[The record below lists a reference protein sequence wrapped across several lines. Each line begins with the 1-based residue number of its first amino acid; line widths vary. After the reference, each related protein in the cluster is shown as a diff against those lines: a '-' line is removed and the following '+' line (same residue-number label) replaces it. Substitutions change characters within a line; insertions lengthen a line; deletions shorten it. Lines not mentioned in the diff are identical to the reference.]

1 MPLRLTAEEE
11 RPFAPFALA
20 MAAGVG
26 GLIVYDLI
34 FWLRSS
40 DQRPSLA
47 HAPGYAV
54 FLLLMWLALAWVG
67 RSPLV
72 RAAWLVL
79 ALNELLS
86 LVTLSHPEWSPW
98 WRRDVLL
105 IVWAGILAV
114 WGWRHSAAWMRVVA
128 LLVLAGGVAV
138 GQLMLEVPRRPSIL
152 RPGIQVRP
160 K

>member
-1 MPLRLTAEEE
+1 
-11 RPFAPFALA
+11 
-20 MAAGVG
+20 
-26 GLIVYDLI
+26 
-34 FWLRSS
+34 
-40 DQRPSLA
+40 
-47 HAPGYAV
+47 
-54 FLLLMWLALAWVG
+54 MWLALAWVG

-72 RAAWLVL
+72 RTAWLVL

-86 LVTLSHPEWSPW
+86 IVTLSHPEWSPW

-105 IVWAGILAV
+105 IVWAAILAV

-128 LLVLAGGVAV
+128 LLILAGGFAV

-152 RPGIQVRP
+152 RPGVQVRP

>member
-1 MPLRLTAEEE
+1 MPLRLTAAEE

-26 GLIVYDLI
+26 GLVVYDLI

-40 DQRPSLA
+40 DHRPTLS
-47 HAPGYAV
+47 HAPGYGV
-54 FLLLMWLALAWVG
+54 VLLLMWLALAWVA

-72 RAAWLVL
+72 RTAWLVL

-86 LVTLSHPEWSPW
+86 IVTLSHPEWSPW

-105 IVWAGILAV
+105 TAWAAILFV

-128 LLVLAGGVAV
+128 LLILAGGVAV

-152 RPGIQVRP
+152 RPGVQVRP

>member
-1 MPLRLTAEEE
+1 MSLRLTADEE
-11 RPFAPFALA
+11 RPFAPFVLA

-34 FWLRSS
+34 FWLPSS

-47 HAPGYAV
+47 HTPGYGV
-54 FLLLMWLALAWVG
+54 FLLLVWLALAWVG

-72 RAAWLVL
+72 RTAWLVL
-79 ALNELLS
+79 ALNELLTI
-86 LVTLSHPEWSPW
+86 VTLSHPEWLGW

-105 IVWAGILAV
+105 ILWATILAV
-114 WGWRHSAAWMRVVA
+114 WGWRHSAPWMRVLA
-128 LLVLAGGVAV
+128 LLILAGGVAV

-152 RPGIQVRP
+152 RPGIQATP

>member
-11 RPFAPFALA
+11 RPFAPFVLA
-20 MAAGVG
+20 MAVGVG

-40 DQRPSLA
+40 DQRPTLS
-47 HAPGYAV
+47 HAPGYGLI
-54 FLLLMWLALAWVG
+54 LLLMWLALAWVA
-67 RSPLV
+67 RSPWV
-72 RAAWLVL
+72 RTAWLVL

-86 LVTLSHPEWSPW
+86 IVTLSHPEWSPW

-105 IVWAGILAV
+105 ILWAALLAV
-114 WGWRHSAAWMRVVA
+114 WGWRLSAAWMRVVA
-128 LLVLAGGVAV
+128 LLILAGSLAL
-138 GQLMLEVPRRPSIL
+138 GQLMLEVPRRPPIL
-152 RPGIQVRP
+152 RPDLQARP

>member
-1 MPLRLTAEEE
+1 MPLRLTADEE
-11 RPFAPFALA
+11 RPFAPFVLA
-20 MAAGVG
+20 MAASIG

-40 DQRPSLA
+40 DHRPSLS
-47 HAPGYAV
+47 HAPGYGV
-54 FLLLMWLALAWVG
+54 LLLLMWLALAWVA

-72 RAAWLVL
+72 RTAWLVL

-86 LVTLSHPEWSPW
+86 IVTLSHPEWSPW

-105 IVWAGILAV
+105 AAWAAILFV
-114 WGWRHSAAWMRVVA
+114 WGWRHSAGWMRLLS
-128 LLVLAGGVAV
+128 LLVLAGSVV
-138 GQLMLEVPRRPSIL
+138 LGQLMLEVPRRGPIV
-152 RPGIQVRP
+152 RPNVAVRP

>member
-1 MPLRLTAEEE
+1 MPLRLTADEE
-11 RPFAPFALA
+11 RPFAPFVLA

-26 GLIVYDLI
+26 GLVVSDLI

-40 DQRPSLA
+40 DHRPTLA

-54 FLLLMWLALAWVG
+54 ILLLMWLVLAFAA
-67 RSPLV
+67 RSPWV
-72 RAAWLVL
+72 RTAWLVL

-86 LVTLSHPEWSPW
+86 IATFSHPEWSPW

-105 IVWAGILAV
+105 TVWAAILFV
-114 WGWRHSAAWMRVVA
+114 WGWRHSAVWMRLIA
-128 LLVLAGGVAV
+128 LLVLAGGVGV
-138 GQLMLEVPRRPSIL
+138 GQLMLEVPRRPPVL
-152 RPGIQVRP
+152 RPGLQVRP